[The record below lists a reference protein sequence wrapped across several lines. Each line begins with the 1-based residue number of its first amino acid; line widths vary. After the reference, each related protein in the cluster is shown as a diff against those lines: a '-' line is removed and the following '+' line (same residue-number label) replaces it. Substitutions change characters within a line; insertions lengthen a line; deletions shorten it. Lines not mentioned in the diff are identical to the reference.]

1 MPNVRNSV
9 SWTSSFLN
17 QQVMKILGPPA
28 VSEMSESH
36 QDAQSETPEDP
47 DKDPS
52 RLEHQCRAK
61 SYTGDRLS

>member
-1 MPNVRNSV
+1 
-9 SWTSSFLN
+9 
-17 QQVMKILGPPA
+17 MKILGPPA